1 MDTVCSEEQMSG
13 HNISILR
20 VNKFSKKIRLEA
32 GDILFYPILFKYE
45 DFVTFHRMKKE
56 QPWKKVYA
64 TVHGL
69 RNIDYYFDINEQY
82 YFKRFAKAFFI
93 QPTKE

>member
-1 MDTVCSEEQMSG
+1 
-13 HNISILR
+13 
-20 VNKFSKKIRLEA
+20 
-32 GDILFYPILFKYE
+32 
-45 DFVTFHRMKKE
+45 MKKE

-93 QPTKE
+93 QPIKE